1 MPKKKTATKKDDK
14 PKKPKESAETK
25 RLRKLIRAE
34 VASILFSMY
43 KKRKSWMS

>member
-1 MPKKKTATKKDDK
+1 MPKKKTQAKKQ
-14 PKKPKESAETK
+14 PEKKPKEDAETK
-25 RLRKLIRAE
+25 KLRKLIRAE